1 VLFRCAAVLAASS
14 ALVTEV
20 PATLRAMLLPE
31 NETRGAFVQ
40 TKRLPD
46 GKSFESRGVFAIR
59 PGEDFEWRT
68 LEPFESVFRATR
80 ERYSYSNED
89 EYVEKPLKDLR
100 GFSKFAGAASGDF
113 SAFFKAFDAMYK
125 EEAGEFHVLAR
136 PKEPRLAKFLS
147 RVDAD
152 GRPGDWTLKA
162 TFPDRT
168 TIDVKFTVS
177 APAASEHGEKSGGDD
192 KGEGKQPAPGGRPD

>member
-1 VLFRCAAVLAASS
+1 MLVWCAAVLAASS

-20 PATLRAMLLPE
+20 PETVRAMLLPT

-46 GKSFESRGVFAIR
+46 GKAFESRGTFAIR
-59 PGEDFEWRT
+59 PGSDFEWRT
-68 LEPFESVFRATR
+68 LEPFESVFKATK

-100 GFSKFAGAASGDF
+100 GFSRLSDVASGDF
-113 SAFFKAFDAMYK
+113 SVFFKAFEAMYK
-125 EEAGEFHVLAR
+125 EENGEFHVLAR

-147 RVDAD
+147 RVEAD
-152 GRPGDWTLKA
+152 GKPGKWTMKA
-162 TFPDRT
+162 TFPDKT
-168 TIDVKFTVS
+168 TIDIKFAV
-177 APAASEHGEKSGGDD
+177 PAEE
-192 KGEGKQPAPGGRPD
+192 R

>member
-1 VLFRCAAVLAASS
+1 MLVWCAAVLASTS
-14 ALVTEV
+14 AIVTEV
-20 PATLRAMLLPE
+20 PENLKTMLLPT
-31 NETRGAFVQ
+31 NETHGAFVQ

-46 GKSFESRGVFAIR
+46 GKTFESRGVFAIR
-59 PGEDFEWRT
+59 PGVDFEWRT
-68 LEPFESVFRATR
+68 QEPFESVFRATR

-125 EEAGEFHVLAR
+125 EEDGEFHVLAR
-136 PKEPRLAKFLS
+136 PKEPRIAKFLS

-152 GRPGDWTLKA
+152 GKDGDWTMKA
-162 TFPDRT
+162 TFPDKT
-168 TIDVKFTVS
+168 TIDIKFTVP
-177 APAASEHGEKSGGDD
+177 APGGSASEHGDQSRRDD
-192 KGEGKQPAPGGRPD
+192 QGERK

>member
-1 VLFRCAAVLAASS
+1 MLVWCAAVLAASS
-14 ALVTEV
+14 ALMTEV
-20 PATLRAMLLPE
+20 PENLRAMLMPT

-46 GKSFESRGVFAIR
+46 GTSFESRGTFAIR
-59 PGEDFEWRT
+59 PGTDFEWRT
-68 LEPFESVFRATR
+68 MEPFESVFRTTK

-100 GFSKFAGAASGDF
+100 GFSKFAAAASGDF

-125 EEAGEFHVLAR
+125 EEDGEFHVLAR
-136 PKEPRLAKFLS
+136 PKEPRLAKVLS

-152 GRPGDWTLKA
+152 GKPGAWTMKA
-162 TFPDRT
+162 SFPDKT
-168 TIDVKFTVS
+168 TIDIRFTV
-177 APAASEHGEKSGGDD
+177 PAASLAVSKDGKQDSRND
-192 KGEGKQPAPGGRPD
+192 KGEGN